1 MINRQSIIKELLVD
15 KYSLFGLFLLLIIL
29 FLCLLSFVLPDP
41 ILPNLNNKLIPPF
54 NSNYFFGTDQIGR
67 DVLSRISHGAI
78 ISLFVG
84 VLSSII
90 ATTVGVVIG
99 IISAYFGGTIDS
111 IIMRI
116 TDIFLAFPQ
125 LILIIGIAAI
135 FKPNILISIC
145 IIGLTSWPSIARLIR
160 SHVFMIMNY
169 DFINQA
175 KSMRYAN
182 YYIIIYH
189 IIPNCIAPIIIV
201 FTLGISSG
209 IMAEASLSF
218 IGLGIQPPHPS
229 WGGMIN
235 ESKLYF
241 KNAAYLAIIPGISIT
256 TTVLAINII
265 GEKLRDA
272 LDIKS

>member
-1 MINRQSIIKELLVD
+1 MMNRRIIIKELLVD

-29 FLCLLSFVLPDP
+29 FLCLLSFILPDP